1 MQHIAQLLEEGEV
14 RSEIMKVFP
23 LAQMADA
30 HRLVATGRARG
41 KVVVVTG

>member
-1 MQHIAQLLEEGEV
+1 MQHIAQLLEEGEM

-23 LAQMADA
+23 MAQMADA
-30 HRLVATGRARG
+30 HLQVETGRTRG